1 MCPSALK
8 GAGALALAPQEGH
21 LERVLSTSTATHE
34 PPRASLQRVEPLRL
48 VGAPQR
54 GQAAGGGDSV
64 APGTTTSGTTLAL
77 GSARVP
83 MLTSRVASLHGPV
96 CSKPGIREGSDM

>member
-1 MCPSALK
+1 M
-8 GAGALALAPQEGH
+8 
-21 LERVLSTSTATHE
+21 
-34 PPRASLQRVEPLRL
+34 RL